1 MDHPAPDVCHGAP
14 RVRLNQAGS
23 TAQRRPRFA
32 APAFFLAV
40 WLAVFLA
47 ACGGGGGEAS
57 PQPLPPNLP
66 GALASAATLVAP
78 GCTGGRSSG
87 TVYLDA
93 EVEPTLAV
101 SPLNPQHL
109 VAAWQ
114 QDRASDGG
122 VRALVSAVSF
132 DGGQTWARSLQ
143 PFSRCGGA
151 LAGSAGDHER
161 ATDPWVDI
169 ALDGTVY
176 LMGLAF
182 SGANFTASSRSAMLV
197 SRSTDGGRTFSAP
210 LLLHG
215 DGAQGFNDKNTITA
229 DPTDARFIYAVW
241 DRLDPAG
248 NGPALLA
255 RSSDGGQTW
264 EAARQIVTPRSA
276 GISQTI
282 GNRIVVLTSGA
293 ERGVL
298 VNVFTQIDTVNG
310 SSSTTVRATRSLD
323 KGLTWSVPVVV
334 GEHRAAGTRD
344 AATGQ
349 AIRDGGIIPAVAA
362 AADGRIWVAW
372 QDARFTS
379 GAHDAIALVV
389 SSDGARTFSTPVA
402 ANRDLSVPAFTPN
415 LATRPDGGV
424 ALLHYD
430 LRSNTAAAQT
440 LLADA
445 WLVQTSDAVLFSETA
460 LVRSFDMAQ
469 APDAGGLFLGDYQ
482 GLGWAAG
489 RFIALAA
496 LASGGSTNR
505 TDIFALGIGP

>member
-1 MDHPAPDVCHGAP
+1 MDHPPLDVCHRAP
-14 RVRLNQAGS
+14 RVRLNQADP
-23 TAQRRPRFA
+23 TTQRRPRFA
-32 APAFFLAV
+32 APAFLLAA
-40 WLAVFLA
+40 WLT
-47 ACGGGGGEAS
+47 ACGGGGGDAS
-57 PQPLPPNLP
+57 PQPVPPGLP
-66 GALASAATLVAP
+66 GALASAASLVAP

-122 VRALVSAVSF
+122 ARALVSAVSF
-132 DGGQTWARSLQ
+132 DGGLTWARSLQ

-169 ALDGTVY
+169 APDGTVY

-182 SGANFTASSRSAMLV
+182 SGANFSASSRSAMLV
-197 SRSTDGGRTFSAP
+197 SRSSDGGRTFGAP

-215 DGAQGFNDKNTITA
+215 DGAQGFNDKNTLTA
-229 DPTDARFIYAVW
+229 DPTDARFVYAVW
-241 DRLDPAG
+241 DRLDSAG
-248 NGPALLA
+248 NGPTLLA
-255 RSSDGGQTW
+255 RSTDGGQTW
-264 EAARQIVTPRSA
+264 EAARQIVVPTVGVSQT

-282 GNRIVVLTSGA
+282 GNRIIVLTSGP
-293 ERGVL
+293 ERGAL
-298 VNVFTQIDTVNG
+298 VNVFTQIDTDNG
-310 SSSTTVRATRSLD
+310 NSSATVRATRSLD
-323 KGLTWSVPVVV
+323 KGLSWSAPVVV
-334 GEHRAAGTRD
+334 GEHRSVGTRD
-344 AATGQ
+344 AASGQ

-362 AADGRIWVAW
+362 GADGRIWVAW

-389 SSDGARTFSTPVA
+389 SSDGARTFSAPVA

-430 LRSNTAAAQT
+430 LRSNTAATQT

-445 WLVQTSDAVLFSETA
+445 WLVQTSDAVAFSETA
-460 LVRSFDMAQ
+460 LVRGFDMAQ

-482 GLGWAAG
+482 GLVWANG
-489 RFIALAA
+489 RFIAVAA
-496 LASGGSTNR
+496 LAAGGNTNR
-505 TDIFALGIGP
+505 TDIFALGVGP